1 MKKYMKS
8 SNEKIHE
15 KCGQASN
22 VEKRPSKIKQLQ
34 SRVSVIP
41 MLLMFLMMVFIF
53 LMSSM
58 PASESSLL
66 SDYVVRILRRLIP
79 VFDELSGDAY
89 EGAQIVLTWLVR
101 KGAHFSEYFLLGG
114 LALLTFGSFL
124 RRTLNSLSIAV
135 VVCVG
140 FAASVTM
147 GDVLIDSCGAIL
159 GAILFF
165 LIARPR
171 AFNVMDDEQD

>member
-1 MKKYMKS
+1 M
-8 SNEKIHE
+8 
-15 KCGQASN
+15 QALN
-22 VEKRPSKIKQLQ
+22 VEKRKKRPTKIKQQQ

-41 MLLMFLMMVFIF
+41 MLLMFLMMAFIF

-79 VFDELSGDAY
+79 VFDQLSGDAY
-89 EGAQIVLTWLVR
+89 EGAQMVLTWLVR
-101 KGAHFSEYFLLGG
+101 KSAHFFEYFLLGG
-114 LALLTFGSFL
+114 LALLSFGSFL
-124 RRTLNSLSIAV
+124 RRALISLPIAV
-135 VVCVG
+135 AVCAG
-140 FAASVTM
+140 FAMSDEVHQHFVPGRAMTM

-159 GAILFF
+159 GIILFF

-171 AFNVMDDEQD
+171 VIVMDEEQD